1 MKNMVLLFCGCVVSL
16 ILSNQLFASG
26 TALTA
31 SEVNSLVTN
40 KTMTVTEIV
49 PDKKSGKTISF
60 KAHFTDLGAIRALYP
75 DGASE
80 NYKWSVSKNGSLCVA
95 NNLRW
100 ARGMC
105 GFIVSEKDNT
115 YKLYR
120 NKRANQKAKMKDDR
134 ALITK
139 DWKHFLNLSNFK
151 EGNQLQ

>member
-1 MKNMVLLFCGCVVSL
+1 MKKLVFVFCICLAPLVLC
-16 ILSNQLFASG
+16 NQLFASS

-31 SEVNSLVTN
+31 REVNNLLTN
-40 KTMTVTEIV
+40 KTMTVTEII

-60 KAHFTDLGAIRALYP
+60 KAYFTDLGAIRALYP

-105 GFIVSEKDNT
+105 GFIVSEKDNS

-139 DWKHFLNLSNFK
+139 DWKHFLNLSNFT